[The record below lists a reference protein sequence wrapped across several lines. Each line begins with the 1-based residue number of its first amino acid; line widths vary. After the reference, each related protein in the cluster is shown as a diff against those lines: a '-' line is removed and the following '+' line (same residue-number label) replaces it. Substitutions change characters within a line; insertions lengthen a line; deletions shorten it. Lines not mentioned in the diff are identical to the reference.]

1 MSTSPVTPTATSTW
15 NIDPTHSH
23 AEFKV
28 KHLMISNVK
37 GSFPKVSGVLTLH
50 ETDLTHSSVE
60 ASIDVASIETRD
72 AQRDGHLKSA
82 DFFDVEKYPT
92 MTFKSTKVT
101 ATSAGE
107 GTVEGN
113 LTIRDITKP
122 VVFQVEGPTAAVKDP
137 WGNLRVAVAAT
148 TKISRKEFG
157 LTWSAPMEA
166 GGVMVGDEVTI
177 TLEVEFVKAA

>member
-1 MSTSPVTPTATSTW
+1 MSSSW

-28 KHLMISNVK
+28 RHLMISNVK
-37 GSFPKVSGVLTLH
+37 GNFSKIAGKLTLD
-50 ETDLTHSSVE
+50 ESDLAKSSVE
-60 ASIDVASIETRD
+60 ASIDVSSIDTRE

-82 DFFDVEKYPT
+82 DFFDVEKFPA
-92 MTFKSTKVT
+92 MAFKSSKITVT
-101 ATSAGE
+101 GPEE
-107 GTVEGN
+107 GTVEGS
-113 LTIRDITKP
+113 LTIRDVTKP
-122 VVFQVEGPTAAVKDP
+122 VVFHVEGPTGPTKDP
-137 WGNLRVAVAAT
+137 YGNLRLGVSAT

-157 LTWSAPMEA
+157 LTWNSLTES